1 MSAKELQ
8 TKFQPQDHGRQAN
21 WFLSLAS
28 SPIIWG
34 TAATVAFYA
43 LIPILPLQR
52 EFAQRYFCSHWI
64 LYATTWLFAMGMAIL
79 IVKSLVIPRERSAFA
94 FNLVRNPNLR
104 QETDQDRRR
113 EFLERSVASL
123 PPGIQR
129 SELARRYSDVCEYL
143 AARRGTV
150 SLEDHLKYLHEV
162 AGERLHDS
170 YALIRTIT
178 WAIPILGFLGTVIG
192 ITMAIANITPDQ
204 LEKSMSEITGGLAVA
219 FDTTALSLSLSMIL
233 VFVSFIVERA
243 EQQILGRVEVSGMR
257 EIAPL
262 LASHAPTDSPL
273 LQAEQHAAAQMLDR
287 TEKLIQ
293 WQTNLWQESLDGL
306 RVRWEQVVQQQQ
318 MEFTQVI
325 QTGLQA
331 TLTQHNQELSEA
343 RHELSESFTKLSTE
357 LITMVTTVQE
367 QSQLQQTQ
375 ISSEITSLWG
385 EVQSELRLL
394 RDEQTNQVENL
405 VHSFSDEVLSWQTD
419 LKASTHATTGQ
430 VRELQSQGET
440 LLKIVGEEAELSR
453 LQSILAN
460 NLEAIRAVETF
471 EKALHSLTAAV
482 HMLTIKNRAA

>member
-1 MSAKELQ
+1 MSTRELP
-8 TKFQPQDHGRQAN
+8 TKSRPQDPAPQSG
-21 WFLSLAS
+21 WFLWLLS

-34 TAATVAFYA
+34 TAAAVAFYS
-43 LIPILPLQR
+43 LIPLLPVQQ
-52 EFAQRYFCSHWI
+52 AVMYRYFCSHWI
-64 LYATTWLFAMGMAIL
+64 LYAEVWLFAIGMAIL
-79 IVKSLVIPRERSAFA
+79 VLKSLVIPRERSAFR
-94 FNLVRNPNLR
+94 FNLIRNSNLR
-104 QETDQDRRR
+104 HEPDQDRRR
-113 EFLERSVASL
+113 ELLEQSVASL
-123 PPGIQR
+123 PSGVRR
-129 SELARRYSDVCEYL
+129 SLLARRYSDVCEYL
-143 AARRGTV
+143 SVRPGTA

-233 VFVSFIVERA
+233 VFVSFVIERA
-243 EQQILGRVEVSGMR
+243 EQQILGEIEVAGLR

-262 LASHAPTDSPL
+262 LASNVSTGSPL
-273 LQAEQHAAAQMLDR
+273 MQAEQHAAAHLLDQ
-287 TEKLIQ
+287 TAQLIQ
-293 WQTNLWQESLDGL
+293 WQTNLWQESLDSL

-318 MEFTQVI
+318 AEFTRTI

-331 TLTQHNQELSEA
+331 TLTQHNQELSDA
-343 RHELSESFTKLSTE
+343 RHELAESFTKLSSD
-357 LITMVTTVQE
+357 LIQMVGEVQDR
-367 QSQLQQTQ
+367 SQQQQTQ
-375 ISSEITSLWG
+375 TSQEIAAVW
-385 EVQSELRLL
+385 EDVQQELRIL
-394 RDEQTNQVENL
+394 RQDQAQQIENL
-405 VHSFSDEVLSWQTD
+405 VHSIGDDVLSWQTD
-419 LKASTHATTGQ
+419 LKAATHASTGQ
-430 VRELQSQGET
+430 VRELHAQGET

-453 LQSILAN
+453 LQTTLSH